1 MKGIRIFGLF
11 VALFFFASIALPQAE
26 DEIPVEIV
34 RLSDRV
40 LVLKEDVMNNNI
52 TAIASK
58 KGLVI
63 VDNSGFPGTARKM
76 RGIIER
82 EFKRTDFAFVINTHF
97 HWDHAWGNQA
107 FPEAMIIGHADC
119 PAFMARDREYVVTRV
134 QYFRQRLEEQKAK
147 LGQADPNSA
156 EAQNIRRS
164 IGQTERDIREHSE
177 GFVITPPQITF
188 NDRMTWDLGDL
199 TLKMYFFGRA
209 HSGTDIF
216 IHIPEEGILL
226 TGDIFLDRRWL
237 PLFAGEPEL
246 DIPKWIEV
254 LHTVLDGPDKLTQV
268 IPGHLDLWTP
278 EKLDLWR
285 DYIVDLWGGL
295 QKARAEGLAFEA
307 AAARLPL
314 GERFNYLRENGHSDA
329 RIQEFHRGN
338 LEAFWSQLV
347 ESAARLV
354 QEAITASGTEA
365 GLKKFAGLRS
375 YKESYYFNERQ
386 FNLAGYSFLNS
397 GRIDEA
403 IAVFKMNVELFPG
416 SWNVYDSL
424 AEAYADKGETQLAIR
439 NYERSIELNPDNQ
452 NAKDQLKSLKKDQSD
467 QPEKSRVAQRIEN
480 VENGLLEFNPGAPP
494 SQKKW
499 TLAERM
505 AYHQVPGVS
514 IALIDNYEVDWV
526 KAYGLLKAGRDAKVT
541 PESIFQAASTTK
553 MVTAALVL
561 HFVEK
566 GKLELDADVNT
577 YLMSWQVPENE
588 FTRQKK
594 VSLRLLLTH
603 QSGFPETNFPQDEKA
618 GPPTLVQ
625 VLKGESPAQNKP
637 AVVEYLPGSQW
648 QYSNIGYVVLQQI
661 LEDVSDKPFTR
672 LAREIIFE
680 PLGMRS
686 STLAYPLDGEMQA
699 REAMPHDEAG
709 QAGQPAL
716 PPSALAQGGLLTT
729 PEDLARLT
737 IELMSAYQGRSSR
750 LLSQKIV
757 RQMFHKEV
765 DIDPK
770 IFGFPVG
777 QGLGVMLMGE
787 GKNFS
792 FAHPGSNYPGTTC
805 WLVGYP
811 ELGKGAVIMA
821 NGAKGDLLSLEI
833 LPAISNEYGWP
844 QRQ

>member
-1 MKGIRIFGLF
+1 MKGLKILGLF
-11 VALFFFASIALPQAE
+11 ISFLLLVSTALPQME
-26 DEIPVEIV
+26 DEIPIEVV

-40 LVLKEDVMNNNI
+40 IVLKEDVMSNNV
-52 TAIASK
+52 TAISSK
-58 KGLVI
+58 KGIIV
-63 VDNSGFPGTARKM
+63 VDNSGFPSTARKM
-76 RGIIER
+76 RGIIEK
-82 EFKRTDFAFVINTHF
+82 EFNRSDFAFVINTHF

-107 FPEAMIIGHADC
+107 FPEATIVGHADC
-119 PAFMARDREYVVTRV
+119 PALMGRDREYIATRV
-134 QYFRQRLEEQKAK
+134 EYMTKRLEEQKAK

-164 IGQTERDIREHSE
+164 IQQAERDIRDHSE

-254 LHTVLDGPDKLTQV
+254 LQTVLDGQDKLTQV

-285 DYIVDLWGGL
+285 DYIDDLWSGL
-295 QKARAEGLAFEA
+295 QKAKAEGLAFDQ

-314 GERFNYLRENGHSDA
+314 GEKYLYLRENGHSDA

-354 QEAITASGTEA
+354 QEAITAGGTEA
-365 GLKKFAGLRS
+365 GQKRFAELKSIKAR
-375 YKESYYFNERQ
+375 YYFNERQ
-386 FNLAGYSFLNS
+386 FNLTGYSFLNS
-397 GRIDEA
+397 ARVDEA
-403 IAVFKMNVELFPG
+403 IAVFLMNVELFPK
-416 SWNVYDSL
+416 SWNAYDSL
-424 AEAYADKGETQLAIR
+424 AEGYAVKGERELAIR
-439 NYERSIELNPDNQ
+439 NYERSLELNPDNQ
-452 NAKDQLKSLKKDQSD
+452 NAKDQLKNLKKGQTD
-467 QPEKSRVAQRIEN
+467 QPEKSRVAQRIIN
-480 VENGLLEFNPGAPP
+480 VENGLTEFNPGAPP
-494 SQKKW
+494 GQKRW

-505 AYHQVPGVS
+505 AVLRIPGVS
-514 IALIDNYEVDWV
+514 IAVIDGHKVDWA
-526 KAYGLLKAGRDAKVT
+526 KAYGLLKAGADAAVT
-541 PESIFQAASTTK
+541 PGSIFQAASTTK
-553 MVTAALVL
+553 MLTAALVL

-566 GKLELDADVNT
+566 GRLDLDRDVNS
-577 YLMSWQVPENE
+577 YLKSWLVPENE
-588 FTRQKK
+588 FTKEKK
-594 VSLRLLLTH
+594 VTLRLLLTH
-603 QSGFPETNFPQDEKA
+603 QSGFPATNFPQDEKA

-625 VLKGESPAQNKP
+625 VLKGEPPAQNKP
-637 AVVEYLPGSQW
+637 AVVGYLPGSRW

-661 LEDVSDKPFTR
+661 LEDVSGKPFTR
-672 LAREIIFE
+672 LAKEIVFG
-680 PLGMRS
+680 PLGMTS
-686 STLAYPLDGEMQA
+686 STLVYPLGGERQA
-699 REAMPHDEAG
+699 GEAMPHDEAG
-709 QAGQPAL
+709 QPGEPGL
-716 PPSALAQGGLLTT
+716 PPTALAQGGLLTT
-729 PEDLARLT
+729 PTDLARLT
-737 IELMSAYQGRSSR
+737 LELMNAYQGRPAR
-750 LLSQKIV
+750 LLSPETIRRMFQK
-757 RQMFHKEV
+757 EA
-765 DIDPK
+765 DLDPK

-787 GKNFS
+787 GRSLS

-844 QRQ
+844 RNE